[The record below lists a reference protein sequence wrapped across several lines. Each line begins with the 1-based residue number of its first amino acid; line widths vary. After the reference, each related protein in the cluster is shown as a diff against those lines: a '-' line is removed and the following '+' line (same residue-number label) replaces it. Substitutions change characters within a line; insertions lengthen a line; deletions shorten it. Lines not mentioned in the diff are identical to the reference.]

1 MGPSE
6 QRHSVTVGETVC
18 ADGTVIRHLQA
29 GDGPALVLLPGWSQS
44 SQTFLPQVMTL
55 SQSWRVLA
63 IDHRGHGESSAPE
76 IGYHIH
82 RLAADLRDVLV
93 ACDLERVHLLGHSM
107 GCAVIWSYL
116 ELFGRDRLASLV
128 LVDQMP
134 CALRNPSW
142 TDEQALEAGATMEA
156 AGLFAFTDSLRADGP
171 DPRSDFL
178 TDVTSPGI
186 PAAQLAWLVSQ
197 SLTFDRRHAAD
208 LIFDVATHDW
218 RTLLPHV
225 DLPTLVVAGDS
236 VNVPIVSQE
245 WMCRQIPDAHFAR
258 VTGPHGGTHFPFLE
272 NPDTF
277 DTVVSQF
284 LKRVELPPTTDEHW
298 LR

>member
-1 MGPSE
+1 MGSSG
-6 QRHSVTVGETVC
+6 QGHRVTFGETVC
-18 ADGTVIRHLQA
+18 ADGTVIRHLEA

-44 SQTFLPQVMTL
+44 SQIFLRQVTTL

-93 ACDLERVHLLGHSM
+93 SRDLNGVHLLGHSM

-128 LVDQMP
+128 MVDQMP
-134 CALRNPSW
+134 CALRNPTW
-142 TDEQALEAGATMEA
+142 TDGQALVAGATMEA

-171 DPRSDFL
+171 DPRGDFL
-178 TDVTSPGI
+178 TEVTSPGI
-186 PAAQLAWLVSQ
+186 PPDQLARLISQ
-197 SLTFDRRHAAD
+197 SMTFNRQHAAE

-218 RTLLPHV
+218 RPLMPHIDV
-225 DLPTLVVAGDS
+225 PTLVVAGDS
-236 VNVPIVSQE
+236 VNVPIASQE
-245 WMCRQIPDAHFAR
+245 WICKQIPDARFAR
-258 VTGPHGGTHFPFLE
+258 VTGRHGGTHFPFLE
-272 NPDTF
+272 DPDTF
-277 DTVVSQF
+277 DSVVSQF
-284 LKRVELPPTTDEHW
+284 LRRDATPRH
-298 LR
+298 